1 MMPAAVPEKPKG
13 ERKMKKWL
21 KSAITYLLLVAM
33 LVSLTACGGNG
44 GGDSEI
50 NHENGIIGGDDA
62 ELSYPLKTDVEL
74 DIWTVYSPY
83 HESYTDASQSP
94 WHSTLEEKT
103 GVKVNWK
110 YPVPGA
116 DQVQAFNLLMTEEV
130 LPDIIGY
137 KVAPGEASLLIEEGA
152 IIDLTPFLKV
162 YAPDYWAYLNEEGHE
177 DRLRH
182 VSTSDGKVYCIGL
195 FTENEYNSCA
205 YGPIVRKD
213 WLDACGL
220 DIPVTMKDWEEML
233 EAFRDKYG
241 AKFGSPYMR
250 FHDVGLASGTGAYA
264 SLSATYYL
272 DDGEIKFSH
281 TQPEYKEYLTTL
293 NRWVN
298 KGLFDKDTLTMNDEV
313 FRTKMMNNQIGAAY
327 VVNSLFTKTINDAEV
342 VKNGAQWIPVPYPVE
357 KEGDVANRI
366 AFTSNNYPAGCMIS
380 TDCAEEEIA
389 TALRWLN
396 YGFDKEGLVYFNY
409 GEEGLHHTVDAEGNY
424 AWTPLITNDSEG
436 ATMSTQRYTAMGASS
451 VSMPTIQL
459 AQTVR
464 IKNHPVV
471 GEGVNTW
478 LKNQEAEKHLVP
490 TLALTAEE
498 RDRHTDLNN
507 AVVTLVNEKAMR
519 IITGEDSIASF
530 DKMVKDAYALGL
542 QEALDIQNA
551 AYQRYLKNTVG

>member
-1 MMPAAVPEKPKG
+1 
-13 ERKMKKWL
+13 MKNWFKL
-21 KSAITYLLLVAM
+21 TITWLLVAVM
-33 LVSLTACGGNG
+33 TVGLLGCGSDDNSGSSG
-44 GGDSEI
+44 I
-50 NHENGIIGGDDA
+50 NHENGVIGGDNA
-62 ELSYPLKTDVEL
+62 ALSYPLDTDVEL
-74 DIWTVYSPY
+74 DIWTIYSPY

-94 WHSTLEEKT
+94 WHTGLEEKT

-116 DQVQAFNLLMTEEV
+116 DHEQAFNLLMTSEV

-137 KVAPGEASLLIEEGA
+137 KVSPGEAALLIEEKA
-152 IIDLTPFLKV
+152 ILDLTPFLKV

-182 VSTSDGKVYCIGL
+182 VSTADGKVYCIGL

-213 WLDACGL
+213 WLDACNL
-220 DIPVTMKDWEEML
+220 DIPVTMADWEEML

-241 AKFGSPYMR
+241 AKFGSPYLR

-272 DDGEIKFSH
+272 EDGEIKFSH

-293 NRWVN
+293 NRWYN
-298 KGLFDKDTLTMNDEV
+298 KGLFDKDTLSMNDES
-313 FRTKMMNNQIGAAY
+313 FRTKMMNNKIGAAY
-327 VVNSLFTKTINDAEV
+327 VVNSLFTKVINDAEIE
-342 VKNGAQWIPVPYPVE
+342 KNGAQWIPVPYPVE
-357 KEGDVANRI
+357 NEGDVANRI

-380 TDCAEEEIA
+380 TDCEEEKLA

-396 YGFDKEGLVYFNY
+396 YGFDKEGLIYFNY

-424 AWTPLITNDSEG
+424 AWTPLITNDPEG

-478 LKNQEAEKHLVP
+478 LTNQEAEKHLVP

-498 RDRHTDLNN
+498 RNRHTDLSIS
-507 AVVTLVNEKAMR
+507 VLTYVNEMAMR
-519 IITGEDSIASF
+519 MITGEDSIDSF
-530 DKMVKDAYALGL
+530 DRMVQEAYQSGL

-551 AYQRYLKNTVG
+551 AYDRYLENSGS